1 MADEQ
6 KIWTAA
12 ELERMT
18 PAERDA
24 IFQAG
29 LSFDPADAPPH
40 LLERARRKIAAR
52 IAATEGERKE
62 P

>member
-1 MADEQ
+1 MPDERGV
-6 KIWTAA
+6 WTAA

-40 LLERARRKIAAR
+40 LLERARRKAEER

>member
-1 MADEQ
+1 MADD

-12 ELERMT
+12 ELEKLP

-24 IFQAG
+24 IVRSGFS
-29 LSFDPADAPPH
+29 LDPADAPPH
-40 LLERARRKIAAR
+40 LLERARKKVEAR
-52 IAATEGERKE
+52 IAATEGNDVV